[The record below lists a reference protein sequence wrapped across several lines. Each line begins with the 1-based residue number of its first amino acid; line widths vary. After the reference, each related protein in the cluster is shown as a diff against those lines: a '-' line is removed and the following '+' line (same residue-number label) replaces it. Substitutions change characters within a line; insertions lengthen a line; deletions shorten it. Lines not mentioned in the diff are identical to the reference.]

1 MSLTANW
8 NYPTSIRFGVGR
20 IAELAD
26 ICRSQGIERPLLV
39 TDSGLARAPM
49 TIATLEALGAAGL
62 GVTLFCDLKPNPVEA
77 NLAGGLDAWRAGN
90 HDGVIAFG
98 GGSGLDMGKLI
109 AFMSGQT
116 RPIRLSSATTGPVPM
131 KAGSPRSLQCRLRR
145 ARGRKWAVQ
154 R

>member
-26 ICRSQGIERPLLV
+26 TCRAQGIRRPLLV

-49 TIATLEALGAAGL
+49 TLATLDALRSAGLGAAM
-62 GVTLFCDLKPNPVEA
+62 FSDLKPNPVEA
-77 NLAGGLDAWRAGN
+77 NLAGGLDAWRSGN

-98 GGSGLDMGKLI
+98 GGSGLDM
-109 AFMSGQT
+109 
-116 RPIRLSSATTGPVPM
+116 
-131 KAGSPRSLQCRLRR
+131 
-145 ARGRKWAVQ
+145 
-154 R
+154 